1 MAVFVEDE
9 CYLGTEKKYII
20 KIESA
25 GFDMEEDEFE
35 VIIKRGSNVLTFTKE
50 DLIQGRDEEE
60 NWYVTFNTSDLGA
73 GVASMTVIAH
83 VPDNDFPDGIRD
95 EVDKFNFLRIKS
107 V

>member
-50 DLIQGRDEEE
+50 DLIQDRDEEE

>member
-50 DLIQGRDEEE
+50 DLIQDRDEEE
-60 NWYVTFNTSDLGA
+60 NWYITFNTSDLGA

>member
-20 KIESA
+20 KIEST

-50 DLIQGRDEEE
+50 DIIQDRDEEE
-60 NWYVTFNTSDLGA
+60 NWYITFNTSDLGA

>member
-20 KIESA
+20 NIESA

-50 DLIQGRDEEE
+50 DLIQDRDEEE
-60 NWYVTFNTSDLGA
+60 NWYITFNTSDLGA